1 MMEAMELELEQTRRL
16 VSGVAGAGS
25 RHSLDPSSPPNTAPS
40 AGAGNGRSEQTN
52 AEEGTLF

>member
-1 MMEAMELELEQTRRL
+1 MEAMELELEQTRRL